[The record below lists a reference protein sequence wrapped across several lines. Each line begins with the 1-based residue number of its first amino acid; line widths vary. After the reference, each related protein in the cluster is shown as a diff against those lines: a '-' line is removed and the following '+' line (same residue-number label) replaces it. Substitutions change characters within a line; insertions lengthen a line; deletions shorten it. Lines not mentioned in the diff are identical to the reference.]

1 MGSNPGRKITGKACS
16 NTCRRMGLNSGRTA
30 PGKTCRRR
38 KKDRQSMA
46 DDQLTRRRKKVESCK
61 ACWTYDCSTAFRY
74 FAALPFS
81 PVNYFAT
88 LSNLESWYKHMHV
101 GPCGALYP
109 LKSTPSILCRTSR
122 EAEHLMHSH
131 TAFHPCGCHRI
142 SGPR

>member
-1 MGSNPGRKITGKACS
+1 MNGVESRPKNYRESMQQHMQKNGVKFRPDSSRK
-16 NTCRRMGLNSGRTA
+16 NMQE
-30 PGKTCRRR
+30 
-38 KKDRQSMA
+38 KKKRQSMA

-88 LSNLESWYKHMHV
+88 LSNLGSWYKHMHV